1 MESEG
6 LFIKTNSDNADIT
19 DELFNENYKNYTDPF
34 DIQFFKNEKV
44 INEIKETF
52 LDFYNTVPYI
62 QRCVDKDKPR
72 AKDLPRD
79 SKGRIIVDI
88 TRPHHLENMDYFRP
102 TAICFEKHGV
112 LTLLKPNGN
121 PNSPYG
127 KWIAEEARRCR
138 EGYIR
143 ESDGEWI
150 PGDLYFFWNYCPMLM
165 EDYDEE
171 EGITVRKRSFPHM
184 WEGHYYKFHYVW
196 QARRNN
202 MNSAELA
209 SRAKG
214 KAHPY
219 SQVVYTPEG
228 KKLWGDI
235 KVGDNLFGDDGNI
248 TKVTQIPFDAEEDIY
263 TVSLADGRK
272 LQCTTGHLFYIKDS
286 RKANP
291 MRVASLLEIM
301 ESDYAHK
308 RRNGMIEYYYSIPK
322 NGKVEF
328 PEKKTTI
335 DPYVMGSMIGDER
348 IPEDYLFNSSSVR
361 KAVLQ
366 GLLDTDGTVNNNGI
380 PMFTTVSEQLAN
392 DVRWLCYSLGY
403 NNTMFIKQGKYK
415 DKDGIVHI
423 CKQSYN
429 ITILT
434 NDDVFRLPR
443 KLCKL
448 DGFHSSYRR
457 SRRDWTKIVNIEY
470 SHREKAKCVI
480 VDNDSHCYLIGNF
493 IVTHNTAS
501 AAAMLTRRIELGET
515 SKNKSD
521 VTCIAMASDKKF
533 LTGGDVLLDK
543 FQDNLDFC
551 AEYTE
556 FPRGRIKDTENDL
569 KWEIG
574 YKQNNGPKS
583 GVQNVVLG
591 ISSGNSPK
599 KGRGS
604 RAALYIMEE
613 FGSWPNLKTTYSSLR
628 KSVKNGKNAYGLIHL
643 QGTAG
648 DNESDFS
655 SAQDLVRNPD
665 GNDIYALDNVY
676 DKVSQGKRRFP
687 YFFPAYIN
695 LIGHYDKDG
704 NSDVVSSLLQ
714 IISNRIKIK
723 YNTENPETLIKE
735 TAEMPIVPEEA
746 MMRTTGNVFPT
757 TQLNERIGE
766 IEGDPNFFD
775 STFVGKLVMDSTG
788 NVKFES
794 TVDVPIRFFPHNDN
808 KLKGALE
815 IFEMPQIDPN
825 TKRPFAN
832 RYIASQDPVDRDVA
846 DTVSLSA
853 TFVMDL
859 WTDRIVA
866 EWTGR
871 TQFAED
877 GYENA
882 RLLCMFYN
890 CKLLYENNIAG
901 LYGYFQK
908 MNCLSMLEETPP
920 YLKEKD
926 LVKTLGFGNTAY
938 GVRTTVPI
946 INHGERLIEAWLLAP
961 VKTVDKNGNTIT
973 LCNINFIKNLAL
985 LKELVMYN
993 RVNNFDRV
1001 MALVMLMIFREA
1013 KMIMYHGDVKQETR
1027 PKGSEAAHDKFFQQY
1042 DRKFKHN

>member
-6 LFIKTNSDNADIT
+6 LFIKTNEANFDIT
-19 DELFNENYKNYTDPF
+19 DKLFEENYKNYTDPF
-34 DIQFFKNEKV
+34 YIQFFKNKKV
-44 INEIKETF
+44 INEIKDTF
-52 LDFYNTVPYI
+52 LDFYNNVPYI
-62 QRCVDKDKPR
+62 QRCVDKDRPR

-79 SKGRIIVDI
+79 NKGRIIVDI
-88 TRPHHLENMDYFRP
+88 TKPHLLEDMDYFKP
-102 TAICFEKHGV
+102 NAICFEKHGV

-127 KWIAEEARRCR
+127 KWITEEARRCR
-138 EGYIR
+138 EGYVR

-150 PGDLYFFWNYCPMLM
+150 PGDLYFLWNFSPQQM
-165 EDYDEE
+165 EVWDED
-171 EGITVRKRSFPHM
+171 EGINIRKRGFPDI
-184 WEGHYYKFHYVW
+184 WEGHYYKAHYIW

-202 MNSAELA
+202 LNSCELA

-214 KAHPY
+214 KSWY
-219 SQVVYTPEG
+219 
-228 KKLWGDI
+228 
-235 KVGDNLFGDDGNI
+235 
-248 TKVTQIPFDAEEDIY
+248 
-263 TVSLADGRK
+263 
-272 LQCTTGHLFYIKDS
+272 
-286 RKANP
+286 
-291 MRVASLLEIM
+291 
-301 ESDYAHK
+301 
-308 RRNGMIEYYYSIPK
+308 
-322 NGKVEF
+322 
-328 PEKKTTI
+328 
-335 DPYVMGSMIGDER
+335 
-348 IPEDYLFNSSSVR
+348 
-361 KAVLQ
+361 
-366 GLLDTDGTVNNNGI
+366 
-380 PMFTTVSEQLAN
+380 
-392 DVRWLCYSLGY
+392 
-403 NNTMFIKQGKYK
+403 
-415 DKDGIVHI
+415 
-423 CKQSYN
+423 
-429 ITILT
+429 
-434 NDDVFRLPR
+434 
-443 KLCKL
+443 
-448 DGFHSSYRR
+448 
-457 SRRDWTKIVNIEY
+457 
-470 SHREKAKCVI
+470 
-480 VDNDSHCYLIGNF
+480 
-493 IVTHNTAS
+493 

-515 SKNKSD
+515 SKNKTD
-521 VTCIAMASDKKF
+521 VTCIAMASDKS
-533 LTGGDVLLDK
+533 LLSGGDLLLDK

-574 YKQNNGPKS
+574 YKQNNGPKA
-583 GVQNVVLG
+583 GTQNVVIG
-591 ISSGNSPK
+591 MSSGNSPK
-599 KGRGS
+599 KGRGT

-613 FGSWPNLKTTYSSLR
+613 FGSWPNLKTVYANLR
-628 KSVKNGKNAYGLIHL
+628 KSVKNSKYAYGLIHL
-643 QGTAG
+643 QGTTG
-648 DNESDFS
+648 DSESDFS

-665 GNDIYALDNVY
+665 GNDIYAVDNVY
-676 DKVSQGKRRFP
+676 DKISQGKRRFP
-687 YFFPAYIN
+687 FFFPAYIN
-695 LIGHYDKDG
+695 LIGHYDRNG
-704 NSDVVSSLLQ
+704 NSNVVSALLQ
-714 IISNRIKIK
+714 IISSRVRIK
-723 YNTENPETLIKE
+723 YNIENPAALIKE
-735 TAEMPIVPEEA
+735 TAEAPIVPAEA
-746 MMRTTGNVFPT
+746 MMRTVDNVFPV

-775 STFVGKLVMDSTG
+775 STFAGKLVMDNTG

-794 TVDVPIRFFPHNDN
+794 TTDIPIRFFPHNDN

-846 DTVSLSA
+846 DTVSLSS

-908 MNCLSMLEETPP
+908 MNCLNMLEETPP

-961 VKTVDKNGNTIT
+961 VKTVDKNGNAVT

-993 RVNNFDRV
+993 RLNNFDRV

-1013 KMIMYHGDVKQETR
+1013 KMIMYHGDIKQETR